1 MRIVVFLFTICLSL
15 SCNGGTNSSAP
26 NTNAVRNTNS
36 VQTQQGPLP
45 VYTYEIV
52 KTYPHDPKAFTQG
65 LFFHNGFLYES
76 TGQEGQSSLRKVEIE
91 TGKVVQKFDLP
102 PESFAEGIAL
112 HNGLVYQLT
121 WREGICRVFD
131 INDFKL
137 VRELN
142 YQGQGW
148 GITSDGTNLFMTDST
163 HVIRVLNPDTFRSQ
177 RMLVVMR
184 QDGKPLMN
192 INELEFIKGELWGN
206 IWHSEQ
212 PSVLGKPNYIVRIDP
227 QSGKILGWVDL
238 AGISPDDQPKSMD
251 DPYDPKAEN
260 SLNGIAY
267 DAANDRIFVTG
278 KNWKKLYEIKVKE
291 KPAA

>member
-1 MRIVVFLFTICLSL
+1 MRTIVFFFSICLSL
-15 SCNGGTNSSAP
+15 SCNGGASNSAP
-26 NTNAVRNTNS
+26 NTNALRNTNS
-36 VQTQQGPLP
+36 SQTQQGPAP

-52 KTYPHDPKAFTQG
+52 NSYPHDPKAFTQG

-76 TGQEGQSSLRKVEIE
+76 TGQQRLSTLRKVEIE

-121 WREGICRVFD
+121 WQEGICRVFD
-131 INDFKL
+131 VNDFKL
-137 VRELN
+137 IREFN
-142 YQGQGW
+142 YQGEGW
-148 GITSDGTNLFMTDST
+148 GITSDGTNLYMTDKT

-184 QDGKPLMN
+184 EDGKPLMN
-192 INELEFIKGELWGN
+192 INELEYIKGELWGN

-212 PSVLGKPNYIVRIDP
+212 SSILGKPNYIVRIDP

-238 AGISPDDQPKSMD
+238 AGISPDDQPKSPTD
-251 DPYDPKAEN
+251 QYDPKSEN
-260 SLNGIAY
+260 TLNGIAY